1 VPSRKTTQAA
11 AEAASVEEARAAV
24 EAPSGP
30 ATRGTAGPGG
40 TDPLIGDLRRAGL
53 LPLLVLH
60 FVSQEPSYGNQ
71 LMDRIVALTAGAL
84 AVNPNTMYPLLRS
97 LEAEG
102 HVAGEWEHP
111 ERRSR
116 RFYRITDSGRAELE
130 RLGGELRPRLD
141 RIAASIDA
149 ILDWWVF
156 AEGTVFEARDY
167 LERFLDEGAAVA
179 AAGFGEPKAPLVA
192 DFSLASVA
200 EVLAWIGA
208 RVELVDVPPPP
219 EVPAWVQTVLDQHGG
234 GFCDVAE
241 ASRPLVLQAA
251 YYLGASFVTSYPV
264 LHWEIGR
271 EDRPEV
277 RQPVV
282 TGFASGEDMPVLGV
296 AENALL
302 AGDPGAAVRQW
313 RHAVAFP

>member
-24 EAPSGP
+24 EAPTAP
-30 ATRGTAGPGG
+30 ARGPGG

-71 LMDRIVALTAGAL
+71 LMERIGALTAGAL

-97 LEAEG
+97 LEADG

-116 RFYRITDSGRAELE
+116 RFYRITESGRSELE

-149 ILDWWVF
+149 I
-156 AEGTVFEARDY
+156 R
-167 LERFLDEGAAVA
+167 
-179 AAGFGEPKAPLVA
+179 
-192 DFSLASVA
+192 A
-200 EVLAWIGA
+200 EVL
-208 RVELVDVPPPP
+208 
-219 EVPAWVQTVLDQHGG
+219 
-234 GFCDVAE
+234 
-241 ASRPLVLQAA
+241 
-251 YYLGASFVTSYPV
+251 
-264 LHWEIGR
+264 
-271 EDRPEV
+271 
-277 RQPVV
+277 
-282 TGFASGEDMPVLGV
+282 
-296 AENALL
+296 
-302 AGDPGAAVRQW
+302 
-313 RHAVAFP
+313 